1 MSGTN
6 TGSPFAAR
14 TVAIMLTIAIVSFGA
29 VMVLAGWSP
38 ELRDRNH
45 AGEHPFSTSAI
56 GYNGFVQLLEDQGYP
71 VEVSRLESRLTSR
84 DWGVMVLTLPAWGA
98 GDLENTVLQPTTL
111 IVLPKWNG
119 ETDPF
124 NNKRQRDT
132 KFTDASAVNDLLG
145 KLNVTGE
152 IGRIDVPRLT
162 ETPFG
167 DMKLKPDVKMQVIKS
182 DTLIELAG
190 TEDGIL
196 LGKMPDSDIYILAD
210 PDMLNTF
217 GLADRENARFA
228 VQLMDWVRYDAAE
241 PIIFDATL
249 HGFVR
254 SENLM
259 QMMFDIPYVGAT
271 LAALAA
277 AFLLGWAALV
287 RFGPTVRD
295 GRVIALG
302 KQALVDNSAGLF
314 TMSRRETRMAPGY
327 LAMMRRRV
335 AREIA
340 APKTMTEAQLS
351 DLFDRLGP
359 EEQSGKRFSQM
370 EAGLRGPSAS
380 REELMTKAR
389 ELYRWRRDILRRGTH
404 ERK

>member
-1 MSGTN
+1 MSETN

-45 AGEHPFSTSAI
+45 AGDHPFSTSAI

-71 VEVSRLESRLTSR
+71 VEVSRLEHKLTDR
-84 DWGVMVLTLPAWGA
+84 DWGVMVVTLPAWGA
-98 GDLENTVLQPTTL
+98 GDIEKTELQPTTL
-111 IVLPKWNG
+111 IVLPKWVG
-119 ETDPF
+119 TVDPF
-124 NNKRQRDT
+124 NTKRQRDT
-132 KFTDASAVNDLLG
+132 KFIDASAVNDLLG

-196 LGKMPDSDIYILAD
+196 LGKMADSDIYILAD

-217 GLADRENARFA
+217 GLAERENARFA
-228 VQLMDWVRYDAAE
+228 VQLMDWIRYDAAE

-380 REELMTKAR
+380 REELMTKTR